1 MIMRFLSVTLIS
13 ALTLLEINAASIMQL
28 RLDEYLIQTIPVA
41 VDKGNTTILFPAP
54 ISGLYAAKVSQVA
67 VTNADFLIDF
77 TPGKNYFCIRALKE
91 KAEDVLTAIFEQK
104 AYVLKLKA
112 SKTPYYVAS
121 FYRLQNPRPNEKSLS
136 PERLISLLDK
146 AKAYQLLIKN
156 QPDAVE
162 GVSYYLPSQIT
173 SYTNFNVLLKEVW
186 RFEEQDT
193 LVFHLELENKTQ
205 KEITYKPQD
214 FAAKVDDQIYFQSV
228 SDASGIMPPN
238 SITTAYFAITG
249 NAAGSR
255 NYLSVTND
263 WSILVVKT
271 EKQP

>member
-1 MIMRFLSVTLIS
+1 MIRQFLFIS
-13 ALTLLEINAASIMQL
+13 TILVLTLAKLNAGSITQL
-28 RLDEYLIQTIPVA
+28 RLDEYLVQTIPVA
-41 VDKGNTTILFPAP
+41 IDKGNTTILFPSP
-54 ISGLYAAKVSQVA
+54 ISGLYASKVSQVA

-77 TPGKNYFCIRALKE
+77 TPGKNYFCIRALK
-91 KAEDVLTAIFEQK
+91 KNAEDVLTVIFEQK

-112 SKTPYYVAS
+112 SKIPYYVTS
-121 FYRLQNPRPNEKSLS
+121 FYRSQSSLPTAKSLS
-136 PERLISLLDK
+136 PEKLISLLDK
-146 AKAYQLLIKN
+146 AKAYQLLVKN

-162 GVSYYLPSQIT
+162 GVYYYLPNQTIG
-173 SYTNFNVLLKEVW
+173 YTNFNALLQEVW

-193 LVFHLELENKTQ
+193 LVFHLELENKTK

-214 FAAKVDDQIYFQSV
+214 FAAKVGDQIYYQSV

-238 SITTAYFAITG
+238 SITPAYFAITG
-249 NAAGSR
+249 NAAGGR

-263 WSILVVKT
+263 WSILVVRT

>member
-1 MIMRFLSVTLIS
+1 MIRHFLFISTLS
-13 ALTLLEINAASIMQL
+13 LMFNDLNAGSIKQL

-41 VDKGNTTILFPAP
+41 LDQGNTTIIFPSS
-54 ISGLYAAKVSQVA
+54 ISGLYASKVSPIA

-77 TPGKNYFCIRALKE
+77 TQGKNYFCIRALKE
-91 KAEDVLTAIFEQK
+91 NAEDVLTAIFEQK

-121 FYRLQNPRPNEKSLS
+121 FYRSQSPLPTAKSLS
-136 PERLISLLDK
+136 PEKLISLLDK
-146 AKAYQLLIKN
+146 AKAYHLLVKN
-156 QPDAVE
+156 QPEAVE
-162 GVSYYLPSQIT
+162 GVSYYLPNKTIG
-173 SYTNFNVLLKEVW
+173 YTNFNVLLQEVW

-193 LVFHLELENKTQ
+193 LVFHLEFENKTK

-214 FAAKVDDQIYFQSV
+214 FAAKVRDQIYFQSV
-228 SDASGIMPPN
+228 SDASGIMPSN
-238 SITTAYFAITG
+238 SVTQAYFAITG
-249 NAAGSR
+249 NAAGGR

-263 WSILVVKT
+263 WSILVVRT

>member
-1 MIMRFLSVTLIS
+1 MFNDL
-13 ALTLLEINAASIMQL
+13 NAGSIKQL

-41 VDKGNTTILFPAP
+41 TDKGNTTIMFPAP
-54 ISGLYAAKVSQVA
+54 ISGLYASKVSPVA

-91 KAEDVLTAIFEQK
+91 NAEDVLTAIFEQK

-121 FYRLQNPRPNEKSLS
+121 FYRSQIPNEKSLS
-136 PERLISLLDK
+136 PARLISLLDK
-146 AKAYQLLIKN
+146 AKAYQLLVKN
-156 QPDAVE
+156 QSETVE
-162 GVSYYLPSQIT
+162 GVSYYLPNKVIG
-173 SYTNFNVLLKEVW
+173 YTNFNVLLKEVW

-214 FAAKVDDQIYFQSV
+214 FAAKVSNQIYFQSV
-228 SDASGIMPPN
+228 SDASGIMPSN
-238 SITTAYFAITG
+238 SVTQAYFAITG
-249 NAAGSR
+249 NANGGR
-255 NYLSVTND
+255 NYLSVSND
-263 WSILVVKT
+263 WSILVVRT